1 MSALTEEVEFLRQR
15 EADVQERENNLQM
28 IAEMNRKLGT
38 TVSKFELDAMRGQ
51 IDSLEEEARRAILAQ
66 FWRNSAQFCA
76 ILRNSSDAPPPLQV
90 AELKAELEN
99 RKLPSDG
106 KKADL
111 IARLHAAPDLARR
124 MPQRR
129 ASVPPGAALADLTL
143 PMALRLLSLPLP
155 MGSHP
160 DGSGEITLKNGRF
173 GPSLELV
180 RAANGEPA
188 PPVVSV
194 SLPKAVSIFDVEL
207 PQAAELL
214 DRKRARDIARG
225 KAKA

>member
-1 MSALTEEVEFLRQR
+1 M
-15 EADVQERENNLQM
+15 
-28 IAEMNRKLGT
+28 
-38 TVSKFELDAMRGQ
+38 
-51 IDSLEEEARRAILAQ
+51 
-66 FWRNSAQFCA
+66 
-76 ILRNSSDAPPPLQV
+76 
-90 AELKAELEN
+90 
-99 RKLPSDG
+99 
-106 KKADL
+106 

-129 ASVPPGAALADLTL
+129 ASVPPGVPLADLTL

-173 GPSLELV
+173 GPYLELV

>member
-1 MSALTEEVEFLRQR
+1 M
-15 EADVQERENNLQM
+15 
-28 IAEMNRKLGT
+28 
-38 TVSKFELDAMRGQ
+38 
-51 IDSLEEEARRAILAQ
+51 
-66 FWRNSAQFCA
+66 
-76 ILRNSSDAPPPLQV
+76 

-129 ASVPPGAALADLTL
+129 ASVPPGVALADLTL

-155 MGSHP
+155 MGAHP

-173 GPSLELV
+173 GPYLELV

-214 DRKRARDIARG
+214 DRKRERDIARG